1 MSKDGQIKKKAMEI
15 TLKKSPSRSR
25 PMKVV
30 MNGEGSP
37 WICDCEVDPSKN
49 LAAQGCW
56 QLEEDGST
64 RSKKKE
70 PR

>member
-1 MSKDGQIKKKAMEI
+1 
-15 TLKKSPSRSR
+15 
-25 PMKVV
+25 MKVV